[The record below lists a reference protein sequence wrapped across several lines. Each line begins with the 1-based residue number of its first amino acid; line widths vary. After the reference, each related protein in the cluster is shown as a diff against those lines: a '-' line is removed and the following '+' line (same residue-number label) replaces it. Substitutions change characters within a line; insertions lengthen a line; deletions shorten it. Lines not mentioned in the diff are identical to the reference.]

1 MISYERGIRES
12 ASDSRRNGGAA
23 RHRLPL
29 SIPTLCI
36 DPLRRWQKDQP
47 CGEPDELEEAD
58 PLEDVDTQVK
68 RPKSATA
75 IVRAATLRQGR
86 EDVERS
92 KDLTKVL
99 V

>member
-1 MISYERGIRES
+1 MS
-12 ASDSRRNGGAA
+12 
-23 RHRLPL
+23 L

-36 DPLRRWQKDQP
+36 DPIRRWQKDQP
-47 CGEPDELEEAD
+47 CGEPDELEDAG

-68 RPKSATA
+68 RPKSVTA
-75 IVRAATLRQGR
+75 IVRAPTLRQGR